1 MRMGEKIISVLLHGE
16 VGGRQ
21 GETIY
26 YIIVY
31 KNSKWPQLS
40 LHITFKLHRA
50 LQELLH
56 YTRHHVHK
64 NFIYNK
70 TVQYQLQP

>member
-1 MRMGEKIISVLLHGE
+1 MGEKTIFVLHGG

-21 GETIY
+21 GGKNLLHHT
-26 YIIVY
+26 VY

-40 LHITFKLHRA
+40 LHITFKLHHA

-64 NFIYNK
+64 NFIYH
-70 TVQYQLQP
+70 